1 MAKRKKSEPLS
12 GRLDITF
19 LSLVLILLT
28 IGLVMLFSASY
39 AFSYEH
45 YGNSY
50 KFIIRQAL
58 FATVGVAV
66 MLVVSKIDY
75 HFWRKFAWV
84 LYVVSIGLLAVVK
97 ILPPMLEGKDVKRW
111 IVIGPINFQP
121 SEIAKFAVILLFSSL
136 IAANYKQMISLL
148 RFWYCC
154 LHFRAGLWL

>member
-58 FATVGVAV
+58 FAAVGVAV

-84 LYVVSIGLLAVVK
+84 LYVVSIGFFLGGGKITPPLCLFCFYRLAC
-97 ILPPMLEGKDVKRW
+97 G
-111 IVIGPINFQP
+111 G
-121 SEIAKFAVILLFSSL
+121 
-136 IAANYKQMISLL
+136 
-148 RFWYCC
+148 
-154 LHFRAGLWL
+154 

>member
-97 ILPPMLEGKDVKRW
+97 ILPPMLEGKDVK
-111 IVIGPINFQP
+111 
-121 SEIAKFAVILLFSSL
+121 LSL
-136 IAANYKQMISLL
+136 IHI
-148 RFWYCC
+148 
-154 LHFRAGLWL
+154 